1 MRSADWRRSD
11 CRRCTRPTAGRCGCV
26 AARRTLHSRR
36 TTLGQQAHGGVTS
49 RASSCKSCSSWYKIQ
64 IHSHVAGFGIQTV
77 MPAFNI
83 VVGADRL
90 AKYRPRCRSP
100 TAVNPVKA
108 DVLQMLLHTSVLSPP
123 AAATCSSLPNSS
135 PMTSAGRKHS
145 AWADA
150 VDDVVFGVRRLQTY
164 RLDVPPH
171 GLWEME
177 LAPTLCDARK
187 DVSGHRLGVQ
197 PQSQRRLSEL
207 HAGCCGSASSSARRT
222 RIGSRRVAEMS
233 SVLTPAALVS
243 ANRRAWRTHVQRT
256 VVETVLQ

>member
-1 MRSADWRRSD
+1 MPQLKD
-11 CRRCTRPTAGRCGCV
+11 V
-26 AARRTLHSRR
+26 AVQLRVGLALHSRC

-49 RASSCKSCSSWYKIQ
+49 RASSCNSCSSWYKIK
-64 IHSHVAGFGIQTV
+64 IHSPVAGFGIQTV

-145 AWADA
+145 ACVLRQTRLMTSSLAYADC
-150 VDDVVFGVRRLQTY
+150 R
-164 RLDVPPH
+164 
-171 GLWEME
+171 
-177 LAPTLCDARK
+177 PTDWTF
-187 DVSGHRLGVQ
+187 
-197 PQSQRRLSEL
+197 L
-207 HAGCCGSASSSARRT
+207 HTACEKWNSHPR
-222 RIGSRRVAEMS
+222 
-233 SVLTPAALVS
+233 
-243 ANRRAWRTHVQRT
+243 
-256 VVETVLQ
+256 